1 MGNAW
6 QRKKNK
12 IDSMKWAP
20 EDVASFMAEKME
32 FVGKS
37 TVACSFCGRMLQKT
51 NMRSGGP
58 EGDFRW
64 DYCEFCDEIKMVA
77 DDQEG

>member
-1 MGNAW
+1 MGFA
-6 QRKKNK
+6 RKMRK
-12 IDSMKWAP
+12 SRTVRT

-32 FVGKS
+32 FIGES
-37 TVACSFCGRMLQKT
+37 TFACSFCGRMLKKT

-64 DYCEFCDEIKMVA
+64 DYCEFCDEIKMVPV
-77 DDQEG
+77 DDLEG